1 MVRLGI
7 FDIDYTITRKESM
20 AEFYKFML
28 RKKPKLIKHL
38 PGTFAAG
45 LLYLTNKLELKKA
58 KETFASFVEGIH
70 EDEMKELVK
79 EFYQKRLSKL
89 FYKDAIDM
97 IRKLKNEGC
106 IIYLISAS
114 PEFYLREFYNIPEVD
129 MVIGTRYKMKEKCH
143 TCSIDGEN
151 CKGEEKVKRL
161 MEVLKKENLEVDF
174 ENSYMFSDSLSDL
187 PLLNLV
193 GNPYLIN
200 YKKGHDTIKVLNWK

>member
-20 AEFYKFML
+20 TEFYKFML
-28 RKKPKLIKHL
+28 KKKPRLMKHL
-38 PGTFAAG
+38 PSTFATG
-45 LLYLTNKLELKKA
+45 LLYISNKVELKKA
-58 KETFASFVEGIH
+58 KESFASFVEGIH
-70 EDEMKELVK
+70 QDEMKELVK
-79 EFYQKRLSKL
+79 EFYEKRLSKL

-106 IIYLISAS
+106 LIYLISAS
-114 PEFYLREFYNIPEVD
+114 PEFYLREFYNISEVD
-129 MVIGTRYKMKEKCH
+129 MVIGTRYRLKDKYH

-161 MEVLKKENLEVDF
+161 KEVLVAKNLQVDF

-187 PLLNLV
+187 PLFNLV

-200 YKKGHDTIKVLNWK
+200 YKKGHNTIKVLNWK